1 MTMRTYAITG
11 GATGIGAELKRQLVA
26 AGHRVISVD
35 IKEGDVVADLSTST
49 GRQAAVDGV
58 RALAPEGLDAF
69 IPCAGLPPVAKPW
82 SLIAKVNYFAV
93 ITTVEG
99 LRDLVAKKKG
109 SVLFVSSN
117 SAPMIGTDDAF
128 VQSCLSGDE
137 PAACA
142 HVETRDG
149 QTAYAGSKRAMTIW
163 MRRHV
168 VEYAAGGVRLNAIA
182 PGITMTPLT
191 DRVLA
196 DAEYGPAIKAF
207 GDMVP
212 VGANAQP
219 SDIANVM
226 RFMLSDE
233 ASYLCGSVFFVD
245 GGSDAM
251 LRPEQF

>member
-1 MTMRTYAITG
+1 MRTYAITG
-11 GATGIGAELKRQLVA
+11 GATGIGAELKRQLAA

-35 IKEGDVVADLSTST
+35 IKEGDVIADLSTRE
-49 GRQAAVDGV
+49 GRQAAIDGV
-58 RALAPEGLDAF
+58 RALAPDGLDGF
-69 IPCAGLPPVAKPW
+69 VPCAGLPPVVKPF
-82 SLIAKVNYFAV
+82 SLIARVNYFAV
-93 ITTVEG
+93 IATVEG
-99 LRDLVAKKKG
+99 LRDLVVKKKG
-109 SVLFVSSN
+109 SILFVSSN
-117 SAPMIGTDDAF
+117 SAPMIRTDDVF
-128 VQSCLSGDE
+128 VQSCLAGDDE
-137 PAACA
+137 AAVCA
-142 HVETRDG
+142 AIDARDG

-168 VEYAAGGVRLNAIA
+168 VEYAASGVRLNAVA

-196 DAEYGPAIKAF
+196 DVEYGPAIKAF

-212 VGANAQP
+212 VAHNAQP

-233 ASYLCGSVFFVD
+233 ASYLCGSVFFID

-251 LRPEQF
+251 LRPDDF